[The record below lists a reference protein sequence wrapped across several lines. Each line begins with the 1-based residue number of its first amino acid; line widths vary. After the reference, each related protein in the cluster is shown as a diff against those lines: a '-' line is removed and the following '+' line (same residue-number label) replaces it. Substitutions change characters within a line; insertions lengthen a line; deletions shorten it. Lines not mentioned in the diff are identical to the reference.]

1 MRGAGVTVDRR
12 CDDGHERVIAG
23 HARTKNKGC
32 NYAAR
37 DATHY
42 TTQRG
47 TILMDQTTNTTT
59 DDTRPDLGGNPD
71 WTPFDAAALVGSSLR
86 FVSGD
91 PEGDRFRVR
100 YYLDPEKHLKARIW
114 FGPETEG
121 PPGHAHGGS
130 MAAVLDEVL
139 GLAAWSAGYAIV
151 VGNLNINFRNLLPLH
166 KVVTVETKVVSAEGR
181 KIMVHGRI
189 FCEKTTY
196 AVGECL
202 CITIQPKTT

>member
-1 MRGAGVTVDRR
+1 M
-12 CDDGHERVIAG
+12 H
-23 HARTKNKGC
+23 
-32 NYAAR
+32 
-37 DATHY
+37 
-42 TTQRG
+42 
-47 TILMDQTTNTTT
+47 QTTAKSTPE
-59 DDTRPDLGGNPD
+59 TRPNLGGESD

-100 YYLDPEKHLKARIW
+100 YYLDPAGHLKAKIW

-130 MAAVLDEVL
+130 MAAVMDEVL
-139 GLAAWSAGYAIV
+139 GLAAWAAGYPIV
-151 VGNLNINFRNLLPLH
+151 VGNLNVSFRNLLPLQ

-189 FCEKTTY
+189 YCDKSTY
-196 AVGECL
+196 AAGECL
-202 CITIQPKTT
+202 CITIQPKADS